1 MEPKGRGE
9 FQRNVKKCLV
19 GRRKDMSAV
28 GNSEQT
34 GRRVRGRWG
43 ELEGLLSVACL
54 VLGGRALRA
63 HD

>member
-1 MEPKGRGE
+1 
-9 FQRNVKKCLV
+9 
-19 GRRKDMSAV
+19 MSAV